1 MGLEAVCHATW
12 AGGAGERGAGE
23 VKALLE
29 SRELIL
35 RGEVR
40 RTVPVAAITAVTVE
54 GDDLVLSTPDGPL
67 ILTLGADA
75 ATRWARKLTTPPPS
89 LAQKLGVGPATPVL
103 VIGTVDDPALA
114 EALAGA
120 VATTPAEACLALAVV
135 RNAADLERAVAAH
148 AALPPSAALWLIHGK
163 GPKATF
169 GEAPVRAWM
178 RATGF
183 MDTKISAVSATLSAT
198 RYSIRSR

>member
-1 MGLEAVCHATW
+1 MGLQAVCHATW
-12 AGGAGERGAGE
+12 AGGAGEGGAGE

-40 RTVPVAAITAVTVE
+40 RTVPVAAIIAVTVE

-75 ATRWARKLTTPPPS
+75 ATRWAKKLTTPPPS

-114 EALAGA
+114 EALADA
-120 VATTPAEACLALAVV
+120 VAATPAEARLALAVV

-148 AALPPSAALWLIHGK
+148 AALPPGAALWLIHGK

-183 MDTKISAVSATLSAT
+183 MDTKVSAVSATLSAT
-198 RYSIRSR
+198 RYTIRSR

>member
-12 AGGAGERGAGE
+12 NGGAGE

-40 RTVPVAAITAVTVE
+40 RTLPLAAITAVAVE
-54 GDDLVLSTPDGPL
+54 GDDLVLATPDGRL
-67 ILTLGADA
+67 ILTLGVA
-75 ATRWARKLTTPPPS
+75 AARWAKKLTTPPPS
-89 LAQKLGVGPATPVL
+89 LAQKLGVGPAAPVL
-103 VIGTVDDPALA
+103 VIGRVDDPALV
-114 EALAGA
+114 EALEGA
-120 VATTPAEACLALAVV
+120 VAATPAEARLALAMVE
-135 RNAADLERAVAAH
+135 NAADLERAVAAH
-148 AALPPSAALWLIHGK
+148 ASLPAGDALWIIHGK
-163 GPKATF
+163 GPKTTF

-198 RYSIRSR
+198 RYTRGPGST